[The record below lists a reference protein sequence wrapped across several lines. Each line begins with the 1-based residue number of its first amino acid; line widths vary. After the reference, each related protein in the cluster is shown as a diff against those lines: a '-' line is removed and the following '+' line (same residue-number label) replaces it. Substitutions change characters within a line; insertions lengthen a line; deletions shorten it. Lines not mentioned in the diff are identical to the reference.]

1 MIDELKPDLV
11 VIGVPPKEQE
21 KILEFLLI
29 KNIDFLCEKPITNDL
44 KRINLY
50 KNLVKKNSN
59 KNLIDLNFLTIPA
72 IQKFKNII
80 KKIEISKKD
89 QIKIEWFLKPR
100 SLKDKLSWKNNN
112 KKIGGEINN
121 FFFHLI
127 SIIFYLF
134 GSLDISL
141 ISKKKNF
148 YIFLFSSRKIN
159 FEVNFFTRSKI
170 NKFKIGVNNRNNK
183 YSLNNN
189 SKDYHNNY
197 FIKKNNSI
205 VFKKNFLKDKSR
217 IFASKDIL
225 NLFLKKNNE
234 LEKHT
239 NFNKGLEIQK
249 KIINLKC

>member
-1 MIDELKPDLV
+1 LYASLIRYFFLK
-11 VIGVPPKEQE
+11 
-21 KILEFLLI
+21 
-29 KNIDFLCEKPITNDL
+29 
-44 KRINLY
+44 INSIY
-50 KNLVKKNSN
+50 
-59 KNLIDLNFLTIPA
+59 FF

-100 SLKDKLSWKNNN
+100 SLKDKLSWKNNP

-148 YIFLFSSRKIN
+148 YIFLFSSHKIN